1 MAIFEITKESL
12 IPLST
17 TSFSAQGI
25 RERYDLQRILRAHI
39 SAIAP
44 ETYVLSEEYG
54 EWEDSKRRID
64 LLCLDKQANIV
75 VVELK
80 RTEDGGHLDLQ
91 AIRYAAMVS
100 TLTFAQAVEAHTNYL
115 RRIGATEADAQELIL
130 KFLDLEEPNEQDF
143 AQDTRIIL
151 VSGEFSKEVTTSVLW
166 LNQRDIDIRCVR
178 LRPYSS
184 GDRTLLDIQQIIP
197 LPEAAEY
204 QVQVRKKEA
213 EKRQS
218 QDGPDFTRYDLII
231 KGKKFPNQWK
241 RRLFLLVIRELIRR
255 GIKLEQILEIIPER
269 KFVKVDGQCTSDEF
283 RAKLSVMKKLNGGP
297 YETKRYFLDEGELIF
312 VNGITYAL
320 SNQWS
325 KKRLPELDQLIAKY
339 PEAEISYSEAVGE
352 N

>member
-1 MAIFEITKESL
+1 MAIYEITKESL
-12 IPLST
+12 IPLSV

-25 RERYDLQRILRAHI
+25 RERNDLQRILRAHI
-39 SAIAP
+39 AAIAP
-44 ETYVLSEEYG
+44 DTYVLSEEYG

-64 LLCLDKQANIV
+64 LLCLDKQANVV

-100 TLTFAQAVEAHTNYL
+100 TLTFAQAVEAHTDYL
-115 RRIGATEADAQELIL
+115 HRLGGTDADAQELIL
-130 KFLDLEEPNEQDF
+130 RFLDWEEPNEHEF

-218 QDGPDFTRYDLII
+218 QGGPDFTRYDLII
-231 KGKKFPNQWK
+231 KGKRFPNQWK
-241 RRLFLLVIRELIRR
+241 RRLFLLVIRELIQQ
-255 GIKLEQILEIIPER
+255 GITFEEILEIIPER
-269 KFVKVDGQCTSDEF
+269 KFVKVDGRCTPEEF
-283 RAKLSVMKKLNGGP
+283 RIKLSAMKKSNGSP

-312 VNGITYAL
+312 VNGTTYAL

-325 KKRLPELDQLIAKY
+325 IKRLPELDQLIAKY
-339 PEAEISYSEAVGE
+339 PEAGISYSEAVDE
-352 N
+352 D